1 MKFESKNLTPEQLQA
16 AQAAYDAGGTTYG
29 AVAKAAGISHK
40 AAKAL
45 FDRAGVV
52 STAAPAPLTQEQKD
66 AARLRERAASC
77 RRAAIDIPVR
87 AHLYIE
93 KAEYLEK
100 EARFLDGTA
109 TLGDMDHS
117 EETRYRLYGTY
128 PQWYKGPRE
137 PRPTLEKPPAALPEA
152 EEDDDEDIE
161 VWAARE
167 RAKAIARLGPP
178 PEAAR
183 DED

>member
-1 MKFESKNLTPEQLQA
+1 MRFESKNLPPETLA
-16 AQAAYDAGGTTYG
+16 AIQAAYDSGTTTIN
-29 AVAKAAGISHK
+29 GIST
-40 AAKAL
+40 ATGVPRTTVRRL

-87 AHLYIE
+87 AHLYIA
-93 KAEYLEK
+93 KAEELEK
-100 EARFLDGTA
+100 EARFIDGTA
-109 TLGDMDHS
+109 TLGDMDYW
-117 EETRYRLYGTY
+117 EETNFRLHGNY
-128 PQWYKGPRE
+128 PRWYKGPRTE
-137 PRPTLEKPPAALPEA
+137 RAAQVLPAPPEE

-178 PEAAR
+178 PEAPR
-183 DED
+183 DYEDD

>member
-1 MKFESKNLTPEQLQA
+1 MKFESKNLPPETLA
-16 AQAAYDAGGTTYG
+16 AIQAAYDSGTTTIN
-29 AVAKAAGISHK
+29 GI
-40 AAKAL
+40 ATATGVPRTTVRRL
-45 FDRAGVV
+45 FERAGVV
-52 STAAPAPLTQEQKD
+52 SSAAPAPLTQEQKD
-66 AARLRERAASC
+66 AASLRERAASC
-77 RRAAIDIPVR
+77 RRAAVDIPVR
-87 AHLYIE
+87 AHLYID

-109 TLGDMDHS
+109 TLGDMDCS

-128 PQWYKGPRE
+128 PQWYKGPRTE
-137 PRPTLEKPPAALPEA
+137 RAAQVLPAPP
-152 EEDDDEDIE
+152 EEDEDEDIE

-178 PEAAR
+178 PEVAR